1 MYKITQLSI
10 FLENKMGKLY
20 HVLDL
25 LAQNDINIRA
35 LFLADTT
42 EFGILR
48 LVVQDP
54 IKAKEILESND
65 YIVKNTPIIGA
76 ELDDTPGGLSSILKI
91 LKDEGIDLEY
101 LYAFTHEK
109 SEKAILLLQ
118 SKDLDEL
125 VSILNAYKIP
135 LVPAEEVYNL
145 ILKFANYGFNKA
157 HSVSYAIIGYKIAY
171 LKVHYPLYF
180 ENEILNNYIGLP
192 LKTKNAINE
201 CKRLGV
207 EIVNPMINLSDCK
220 YVIKEDKLIYPLSL
234 IKGIGTITARSI
246 EPTIKAKITIIIGS
260 IKLFNWFIIFL
271 CITW

>member
-1 MYKITQLSI
+1 
-10 FLENKMGKLY
+10 MGKLY

-145 ILKFANYGFNKA
+145 
-157 HSVSYAIIGYKIAY
+157 
-171 LKVHYPLYF
+171 
-180 ENEILNNYIGLP
+180 
-192 LKTKNAINE
+192 
-201 CKRLGV
+201 
-207 EIVNPMINLSDCK
+207 
-220 YVIKEDKLIYPLSL
+220 
-234 IKGIGTITARSI
+234 
-246 EPTIKAKITIIIGS
+246 
-260 IKLFNWFIIFL
+260 
-271 CITW
+271 

>member
-10 FLENKMGKLY
+10 FLENKIGKLY

-25 LAQNDINIRA
+25 LAKNDINIRA

-54 IKAKEILESND
+54 LKAKEILESND

-118 SKDLDEL
+118 SKDLNEL
-125 VSILNAYKIP
+125 ISILNAYKVP

-145 ILKFANYGFNKA
+145 
-157 HSVSYAIIGYKIAY
+157 
-171 LKVHYPLYF
+171 
-180 ENEILNNYIGLP
+180 
-192 LKTKNAINE
+192 
-201 CKRLGV
+201 
-207 EIVNPMINLSDCK
+207 
-220 YVIKEDKLIYPLSL
+220 
-234 IKGIGTITARSI
+234 
-246 EPTIKAKITIIIGS
+246 
-260 IKLFNWFIIFL
+260 
-271 CITW
+271 

>member
-65 YIVKNTPIIGA
+65 YIVKNTPIIGS

-145 ILKFANYGFNKA
+145 
-157 HSVSYAIIGYKIAY
+157 
-171 LKVHYPLYF
+171 
-180 ENEILNNYIGLP
+180 
-192 LKTKNAINE
+192 
-201 CKRLGV
+201 
-207 EIVNPMINLSDCK
+207 
-220 YVIKEDKLIYPLSL
+220 
-234 IKGIGTITARSI
+234 
-246 EPTIKAKITIIIGS
+246 
-260 IKLFNWFIIFL
+260 
-271 CITW
+271 

>member
-10 FLENKMGKLY
+10 FLENRRGNLY
-20 HVLDL
+20 NTLDL

-54 IKAKEILESND
+54 IKAKELLEKNN

-91 LKDEGIDLEY
+91 IKDEEIDLEY

-109 SEKAILLLQ
+109 TEKAILLLQ
-118 SKDLDEL
+118 AADLDNL
-125 VSILNAYKIP
+125 MNILKAYKVP

-145 ILKFANYGFNKA
+145 
-157 HSVSYAIIGYKIAY
+157 
-171 LKVHYPLYF
+171 
-180 ENEILNNYIGLP
+180 
-192 LKTKNAINE
+192 
-201 CKRLGV
+201 
-207 EIVNPMINLSDCK
+207 
-220 YVIKEDKLIYPLSL
+220 
-234 IKGIGTITARSI
+234 
-246 EPTIKAKITIIIGS
+246 
-260 IKLFNWFIIFL
+260 
-271 CITW
+271 